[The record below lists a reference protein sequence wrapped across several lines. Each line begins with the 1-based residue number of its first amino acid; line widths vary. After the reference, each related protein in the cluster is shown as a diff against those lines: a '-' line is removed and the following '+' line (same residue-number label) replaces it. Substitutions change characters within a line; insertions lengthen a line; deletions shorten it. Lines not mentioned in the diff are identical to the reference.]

1 MDTIPTFLYSYIK
14 FFQSDWWKTVVSSS
28 PQKQSATGVR
38 TLKTRPTGRRCL
50 SPLKQCLTY
59 RGRRQEKCF
68 YPRSGWLKA
77 FVCLTDLRTESYGG
91 TVWFLISFCDPVTPE
106 RLWTQKIEASCSML
120 QKPLPEKHHFNMY
133 ACTLQH
139 ANNRNKTIEL
149 RMNVFYLVVNNP
161 TAANR
166 AADW

>member
-77 FVCLTDLRTESYGG
+77 FVCLTDLRTESCGG

-106 RLWTQKIEASCSML
+106 RLWTQK
-120 QKPLPEKHHFNMY
+120 QKHHVACCKNLCQRSITSTCTHVHFNM
-133 ACTLQH
+133 Q
-139 ANNRNKTIEL
+139 TIEIKQL
-149 RMNVFYLVVNNP
+149 N
-161 TAANR
+161 
-166 AADW
+166 